1 MKLILVDKKD
11 IATFAR
17 EEVLRDQYHHNVDYA
32 FTLDEFKTKFAVGK
46 YRVAIV
52 DFAVEAGAHAL
63 EHIDRLDPK
72 QRVIIISASEGYSEP
87 HGCAYC
93 AEHYNRRRLRKPISV
108 MDLAGLISNFDY
120 SPCTYYHD

>member
-17 EEVLRDQYHHNVDYA
+17 EEVLRDQYHHTVDYA
-32 FTLDEFKTKFAVGK
+32 FTFDEFAGKFAVDK
-46 YRVAIV
+46 YRIV
-52 DFAVEAGAHAL
+52 ILDFAIEAGAKAL
-63 EHIDRLDPK
+63 EAVNRLDPK
-72 QRVIIISASEGYSEP
+72 QRVIVISASEAYSEP

-93 AEHYNRRRLRKPISV
+93 VEHYNRRRLKKPVGV
-108 MDLAGLISNFDY
+108 MDLANLIRDFDY